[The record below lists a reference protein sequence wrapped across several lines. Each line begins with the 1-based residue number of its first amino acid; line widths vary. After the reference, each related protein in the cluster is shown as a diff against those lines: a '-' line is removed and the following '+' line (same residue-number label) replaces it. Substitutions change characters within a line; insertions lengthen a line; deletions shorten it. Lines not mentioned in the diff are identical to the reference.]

1 MTETVRPK
9 PLPVITEE
17 NRPFWEGC
25 RQGKLLLQYCE
36 QCQTYQFYP
45 RLYCMHC
52 GAGETRWVEA
62 SGRGSVYSFT
72 IIRQNKAP
80 EFVRETPY
88 NVALVQLEEGPRM
101 MSSLVDCAL
110 EDLRVDLPVAVV
122 FDEVNETISLPRFQ
136 PAKN

>member
-1 MTETVRPK
+1 MTEIVRPK
-9 PLPVITEE
+9 PLPVITAE

-25 RQGKLLLQYCE
+25 RQGKLLLQYCD
-36 QCQTYQFYP
+36 QCKMYQFYP

-52 GAGETRWVEA
+52 GADETRWVEA

-88 NVALVQLEEGPRM
+88 NVTLVQLEEGPRM
-101 MSSLVDCAL
+101 MTSIVDCAP
-110 EDLRVDLPVAVV
+110 EDLRVDLPVTVV
-122 FDEVNETISLPRFQ
+122 FEEASETISLPHFK
-136 PAKN
+136 PFGN